1 MNTELVKSVI
11 RDIPDFPEKGV
22 IFKDITTILQD
33 KVAFAEVA
41 DEMKRLYS
49 NLGIT
54 KVVGIESRGFIYGSI
69 LAKDIDA
76 GFVPIRKP
84 GKLPAET
91 ISKSYAKEYGVDT
104 IEIHK
109 DAINADDV
117 VLIHDDILA
126 TGGTILAAYELVKDM
141 NPKTIYINFIAE
153 LEFLK
158 GRELLPAGVDV
169 KALIVF

>member
-41 DEMKRLYS
+41 NELKSLYS

-109 DAINADDV
+109 DAISTDDV

-141 NPKTIYINFIAE
+141 KPKTIYLNFIAE

-158 GRELLPAGVDV
+158 GRELLPANVDV
-169 KALIVF
+169 KALITF

>member
-11 RDIPDFPEKGV
+11 RDIPDFPVKGV

-41 DEMKRLYS
+41 NEMKTVYS

-54 KVVGIESRGFIYGSI
+54 KVVGIESRGFIYGAI

-109 DAINADDV
+109 DAITEDDV

-158 GRELLPAGVDV
+158 GRELLPADVDV
-169 KALIVF
+169 KALITF